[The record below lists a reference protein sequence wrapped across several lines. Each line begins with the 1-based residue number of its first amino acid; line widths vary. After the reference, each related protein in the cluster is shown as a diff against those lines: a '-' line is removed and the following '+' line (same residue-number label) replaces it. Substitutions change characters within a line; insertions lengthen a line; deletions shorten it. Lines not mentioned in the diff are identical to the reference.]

1 MKQNLTISLDR
12 KTIRKAKI
20 VAARRDT
27 SISGLVT
34 QQLEILVGE
43 EEAYERAERQAVA
56 LLDEGFHL
64 AAACLSAGKNCMN
77 GRTFV
82 DTNILIYAHDLD
94 AKSKHAVAGN
104 ILRELWS
111 ERTGVLSM
119 QVLQEFY
126 VNVTRKIRSPLP
138 KDSAR
143 LVVSSYSIW
152 CVETTPAE
160 LSVAFRIE
168 DESQIGFW
176 DALIVSAAA
185 KSGATRL
192 LSEDLN
198 PGQKIAGLRIENP
211 FAAAP

>member
-1 MKQNLTISLDR
+1 
-12 KTIRKAKI
+12 
-20 VAARRDT
+20 
-27 SISGLVT
+27 
-34 QQLEILVGE
+34 
-43 EEAYERAERQAVA
+43 
-56 LLDEGFHL
+56 
-64 AAACLSAGKNCMN
+64 MN
-77 GRTFV
+77 GKTFV
-82 DTNILIYAHDLD
+82 DTNILIYAHDVD
-94 AKSKHAVAGN
+94 SKSKHAMAKN
-104 ILRELWS
+104 ILRELWT

-160 LSVAFRIE
+160 LSVAFRVE
-168 DESQIGFW
+168 DESRIGFW
-176 DALIVSAAA
+176 DALIIAAAA

-211 FAAAP
+211 FAAVP